1 MAKNNIYWIGG
12 APCCGKSTV
21 ADMLVNEFG
30 FKYYKVDNHL
40 DRYLDIGAKK
50 GNKTLKAMKA
60 RDREAT
66 WLGNEVDVMV
76 EEEFDYYRYALKIIE
91 GDLKRQFGNKKV
103 VVEGSAIIPEYVKS
117 KEVAEDRYICMVPTR
132 SFQSK
137 EFAER
142 GWVTR
147 YLGGT
152 SDPEKALENWLERD
166 GRFAQIVRDE
176 AIENEQ
182 NLIIVDGHQ
191 DLDQVYGQVKAMFG
205 LVKAEV
211 KEEVKEEVIEE
222 VIE

>member
-21 ADMLVNEFG
+21 ADMLVNEYG

-50 GNKTLKAMKA
+50 GNKILKGMKA
-60 RDREAT
+60 RDREAM

-76 EEEFDYYRYALKIIE
+76 EEEFEYYRYALKIIE

-103 VVEGSAIIPEYVKS
+103 VVEGAAIIPEYAKN
-117 KEVAEDRYICMVPTR
+117 KEIAEDRYICMVPTR

-137 EFAER
+137 EFTER

-176 AIENEQ
+176 AIDNEQ

-191 DLDQVYGQVKAMFG
+191 SLEQVYGQVKEMFG
-205 LVKAEV
+205 LVKPEAE
-211 KEEVKEEVIEE
+211 E
-222 VIE
+222 